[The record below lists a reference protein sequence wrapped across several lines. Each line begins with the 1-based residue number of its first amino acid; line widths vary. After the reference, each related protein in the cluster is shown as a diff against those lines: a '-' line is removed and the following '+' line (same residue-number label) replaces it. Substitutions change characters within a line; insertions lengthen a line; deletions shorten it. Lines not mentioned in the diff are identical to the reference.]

1 MNTKSLPLII
11 LGSLTV
17 AIHLAGFAAVH
28 VGAEKLRA
36 QSVSYRDL
44 DLSHPADAAVLYERI
59 GQAATQVCESFDGT
73 QASRQRLRQ
82 KCIARAIAATVA
94 RINDANLTAR
104 HQAGFRAS
112 RVAARSADR
121 AT

>member
-11 LGSLTV
+11 LGSITV

-36 QSVSYRDL
+36 QAVSYHDL
-44 DLSHPADAAVLYERI
+44 DLSRPVDAAVLYERI
-59 GQAATQVCESFDGT
+59 GQAAAQVCEAFDGS

-82 KCIARAIAATVA
+82 QCIDEAIATTVA
-94 RINDANLTAR
+94 RVNDANLTAR
-104 HQAGFRAS
+104 HHTEY
-112 RVAARSADR
+112 RVRIAARSAGR
-121 AT
+121 AS